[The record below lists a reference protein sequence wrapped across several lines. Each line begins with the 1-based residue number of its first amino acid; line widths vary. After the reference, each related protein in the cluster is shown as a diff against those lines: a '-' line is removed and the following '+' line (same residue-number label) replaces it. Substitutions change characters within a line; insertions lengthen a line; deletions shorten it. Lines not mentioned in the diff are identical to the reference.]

1 MEVTGGNIPPAAE
14 IAAANDTGLLYK
26 ASTILCENVA
36 SVEFGF
42 FSAKYSW
49 HTRCRGAYCA
59 STAFAS
65 KGTTFDRSSRLP
77 MCRSQRAWRCCIAG
91 ASADDKARAAT
102 MSSNAASSPDGS
114 ASEEV
119 LLLLLLLLLL
129 LRLLLLAFLCSYISS
144 KAGSVSE

>member
-1 MEVTGGNIPPAAE
+1 MEVAGAKVPAAAE
-14 IAAANDTGLLYK
+14 KAVAKALSLLFRSAATSLGAKL
-26 ASTILCENVA
+26 A
-36 SVEFGF
+36 SVAVGF
-42 FSAKYSW
+42 FSAKYWW

-65 KGTTFDRSSRLP
+65 RGTTFDRSSRLA

-91 ASADDKARAAT
+91 ASTDDKARAAT

-114 ASEEV
+114 NSEEV

-129 LRLLLLAFLCSYISS
+129 SLLVAFFFCSSNS
-144 KAGSVSE
+144 

>member
-1 MEVTGGNIPPAAE
+1 MAMPNAA
-14 IAAANDTGLLYK
+14 GLLPSAVTSLGAY
-26 ASTILCENVA
+26 VG
-36 SVEFGF
+36 SVVVGF

-49 HTRCRGAYCA
+49 HARCRGAYCA

-65 KGTTFDRSSRLP
+65 KGTTFDRSSRVP

-114 ASEEV
+114 AEEE
-119 LLLLLLLLLL
+119 LLLLEP
-129 LRLLLLAFLCSYISS
+129 LLLA
-144 KAGSVSE
+144 

>member
-1 MEVTGGNIPPAAE
+1 MPAAAVNAVAKAPSLPFS
-14 IAAANDTGLLYK
+14 AARSFGANEGSEL
-26 ASTILCENVA
+26 
-36 SVEFGF
+36 GF
-42 FSAKYSW
+42 LFAKYSW
-49 HTRCRGAYCA
+49 HARCRGAYCA

-65 KGTTFDRSSRLP
+65 RGTTFDRSSRLP

-114 ASEEV
+114 ASEEELLLLLLI

-129 LRLLLLAFLCSYISS
+129 AFLCSSISS

>member
-1 MEVTGGNIPPAAE
+1 MPPAAE
-14 IAAANDTGLLYK
+14 KAVAKSASLPLSAASSL
-26 ASTILCENVA
+26 VA
-36 SVEFGF
+36 KVGSVDVGF

-49 HTRCRGAYCA
+49 HARCRGAYCA

-65 KGTTFDRSSRLP
+65 KGTTFDRSSRLE

-114 ASEEV
+114 ASEEA

-129 LRLLLLAFLCSYISS
+129 LRFCDLLPLAFLCSSI
-144 KAGSVSE
+144 